1 MSDRSAHAWGGP
13 MPAAACLWT
22 AGCVWTTGWRLT
34 ASLLLTF
41 AATQA
46 CAQAADARRTGF
58 QDMSPALQAMQR
70 DETQN
75 PAMLWV
81 SEGEA
86 LWSRPVANGRSCAA
100 CHVDPATAASRA
112 QDTATRPAAPAADTQ
127 RSASAA
133 ASSQAPL
140 AAATRQAVFSAAI
153 RYPVFDAA
161 NQRPLTLHARVD
173 HCRQQHQQAKPQGP
187 DGSEVLALTAFLTW
201 QARGKQ
207 LAPDRD
213 PRLDAWQQ
221 RGEQLFQQRFGQ
233 LNLACTHCH
242 DQRAGL
248 RLGGALI
255 PQAHPTGVP
264 SYRLEWQT
272 LGSLER
278 RLRSCLVGVRA
289 EPFAPD
295 ADEWLALEVFLARRA
310 AGMAI
315 EGAAVRP

>member
-1 MSDRSAHAWGGP
+1 MRLFAGR
-13 MPAAACLWT
+13 AAAT
-22 AGCVWTTGWRLT
+22 ALAAGLVLGLAAAAL
-34 ASLLLTF
+34 ASGE
-41 AATQA
+41 
-46 CAQAADARRTGF
+46 RRTGL

-86 LWSRPVANGRSCAA
+86 LWSRPAANGRSCAG
-100 CHVDPATAASRA
+100 CHSGH
-112 QDTATRPAAPAADTQ
+112 APAA
-127 RSASAA
+127 SAPSG
-133 ASSQAPL
+133 
-140 AAATRQAVFSAAI
+140 AATQAAVFSAAT

-161 NQRPLTLHARVD
+161 TQRPLTLAARID
-173 HCRQQHQQAKPQGP
+173 QCRQQHQQARPQGP
-187 DGSEVLALTAFLTW
+187 DGNEVLALTAFLSW
-201 QARGKQ
+201 QARSQ
-207 LAPDRD
+207 PISPDRN
-213 PRLDAWQQ
+213 PRLDVWQQ
-221 RGEQLFQQRFGQ
+221 RGDQLFQQRFGQ
-233 LNLACTHCH
+233 LNLACSHCH
-242 DQRAGL
+242 DQRAGQ

-272 LGSLER
+272 LGSLQR

-295 ADEWLALEVFLARRA
+295 ADEWLALEVFLVRRA
-310 AGMAI
+310 AGMAL